1 MPGSRP
7 ASEGAAGPGP
17 GPGPGPGFDLTGAW
31 DVHVHAGPCLF
42 PRWGDAWDLV
52 SACTRAGMRG
62 VLLKSHHGSTVESAH
77 LISRQAADLIVHGG
91 VTLNGFVGGLNPMA
105 VEAALALGG
114 KAVWLPTIHARHHEE
129 RCGCLGGFGFQGSA
143 TSRVPAAGYT
153 VLDGG
158 KLRPEVQDILD
169 LLHDRPVA
177 LGTGHI
183 AADEIAAL
191 AATITERGLRVRLL
205 VNHVCFTVP
214 ALGIDQLRALAGDQ
228 VWFET
233 AYLSISPLVR
243 ASTAEAVARLILAVP
258 DARWIMASDSGQTA
272 NPPAPEAL
280 RAFAAALL
288 EREVNEER
296 LRRMLVDEPAALL
309 A

>member
-1 MPGSRP
+1 MPGS
-7 ASEGAAGPGP
+7 GPP
-17 GPGPGPGFDLTGAW
+17 DLDLTGAW
-31 DVHVHAGPCLF
+31 DLHVHAGPCLF

-52 SACTRAGMRG
+52 RACTAAGMGG
-62 VLLKSHHGSTVESAH
+62 VLLKSHHGSTVESAS
-77 LISRQAADLIVHGG
+77 LISRHSPDLIVHGG
-91 VTLNGFVGGLNPMA
+91 ITLNGFVGGLNPMA

-114 KAVWLPTIHARHHEE
+114 RAVWLPTIHARHHEE

-143 TSRVPAAGYT
+143 TARVPAEGYT
-153 VLDGG
+153 VNQGDR
-158 KLRPEVQDILD
+158 LRPEVHDILD
-169 LLHDRPVA
+169 LVHGRPVA
-177 LGTGHI
+177 LATGHI
-183 AADEIAAL
+183 SAEEISVL
-191 AATITERGLRVRLL
+191 ATAIRERGLQVRLL

-243 ASTAEAVARLILAVP
+243 ASSPEAVARLVLAVP
-258 DARWIMASDSGQTA
+258 EARWIMVSDSGQTA
-272 NPPAPEAL
+272 NPPAPDAL
-280 RAFAAALL
+280 RAFAAALG
-288 EREVNEER
+288 EHQVSEAR